1 MLGFRVAIRSGT
13 NNINSAENLVLTA
26 AHCCDG
32 MRKGTLV
39 KAGYIKKDE
48 WDNRQTRKMKQYM
61 IHSDYD
67 DFTGTYC
74 SLGFTGRRFILSSS
88 GYTLLPGFC
97 FEHNFS
103 GMGRVLDSS

>member
-1 MLGFRVAIRSGT
+1 MAFGRFRKRYSEKDFGLTFDKNFKIFL
-13 NNINSAENLVLTA
+13 AENLVLTA

-67 DFTGTYC
+67 DFTGHYF
-74 SLGFTGRRFILSSS
+74 SLGFTGRR
-88 GYTLLPGFC
+88 
-97 FEHNFS
+97 
-103 GMGRVLDSS
+103 

>member
-1 MLGFRVAIRSGT
+1 MVGFWVGHVENSC
-13 NNINSAENLVLTA
+13 SAENLVLTA

-67 DFTGTYC
+67 DFTGSYST
-74 SLGFTGRRFILSSS
+74 LGFTGRPLSSS
-88 GYTLLPGFC
+88 GYTLL
-97 FEHNFS
+97 
-103 GMGRVLDSS
+103 MSSWISL

>member
-1 MLGFRVAIRSGT
+1 MEKIQKIFEKSLEKKFKKFSKKFQKYS
-13 NNINSAENLVLTA
+13 SAENLVLTA

-39 KAGYIKKDE
+39 KAGYIQKDE

-67 DFTGTYC
+67 DFTGTYYIYYF
-74 SLGFTGRRFILSSS
+74 SLGFTGLYSNRMGPPYS
-88 GYTLLPGFC
+88 G
-97 FEHNFS
+97 FS
-103 GMGRVLDSS
+103 EF